1 MSLVAATAPAPA
13 PALAPAPTA
22 AAPTAAAPSLRAEH
36 GFTLVEMLIAMVTGM
51 VVILATLSVLD
62 ISISQSSRITERVD
76 ADQRGRLAMEKILLE
91 LHSSCIAD
99 PFTPVQGESSATTL
113 RFISQTGAQASFTTV
128 TMHEIK
134 LNTATGKLTDA
145 SYVSNPV
152 EGTTMTFPGT
162 PTSTETLVTGVSQ
175 SLEGAKVLPVFGYYK
190 YAGGNLS
197 STEEEVPLNN
207 SNAEATAE
215 VTVRFTVAP
224 TSERTTADRTVDLTN
239 TAVLR
244 YDPASAGGSNT
255 PCA

>member
-1 MSLVAATAPAPA
+1 MSPASTPA
-13 PALAPAPTA
+13 ST
-22 AAPTAAAPSLRAEH
+22 LRAEH
-36 GFTLVEMLIAMVTGM
+36 GFTLVEMLVTMVTGM

-62 ISISQSSRITERVD
+62 ISISQSSRITERTD

-99 PFTPVQGESSATTL
+99 PFTPVQPESTATSL
-113 RFISQTGAQASFTTV
+113 RFISQTGANASFTTV
-128 TMHEIK
+128 TKHEIE

-145 SYVSNPV
+145 SYVSSPV
-152 EGTTMTFPGT
+152 EGTTMTFPST
-162 PTSTETLVTGVSQ
+162 PTRTETVLTGVSSSKQ
-175 SLEGAKVLPVFGYYK
+175 EGKTVPVFSYYK

-197 STEEEVPLNN
+197 NTEEEVPLIKTD
-207 SNAEATAE
+207 AEATAE
-215 VTVRFTVAP
+215 VTVSFTVAP
-224 TSERTTADRTVDLTN
+224 SSERTTADRTVDFTN